1 MPTEPKTKPTKDSVA
16 AFLNAIED
24 DRKRADAKAIDKLLR
39 AASGEKPVLWG
50 ANIIGYGQY
59 ESRSGPWP
67 IIGFSPRKANLVV
80 YMIDGYDQ
88 RGELLARLGKHK
100 LGKSC
105 LYLNKLADVDQDV
118 LAEMAAASVAAMRAK
133 YGG

>member
-1 MPTEPKTKPTKDSVA
+1 MPTEPKTKPTKESVA

-24 DRKRADAKAIDKLLR
+24 ERKRADAKTLDKLLR

-50 ANIIGYGQY
+50 ASIIGYGQY

-88 RGELLARLGKHK
+88 RGALLDRLGKHK

-105 LYLNKLADVDQDV
+105 LYLNKLTDIDLDV
-118 LAEMAAASVAAMRAK
+118 LAEMAKASVAAMRAK